1 MDYINYVKEYPMS
14 MSGMG
19 GPVGALNFHS
29 GASAAWYGSRA
40 TFGAGFAPG
49 VGPSWSSN
57 VQYFNIATTGNA
69 TNAGNLYYPA
79 VVLPAGTSDGTRGV
93 VAGGKK
99 LSPNVE
105 ISDIKYSDG
114 GGPVGYSGFGD
125 LQLAVRELTS
135 TSDGTRGL
143 FCGGT
148 GLSPYNTIDVI
159 DFVTIQTTG
168 DATDFGDLTN
178 DASDFCGQ
186 HGSNGTRG
194 VIGNAG
200 AYACSQNLDI
210 DYMTIATNANAQDFG
225 DLTRARGLSAG
236 NTGTA
241 VADRAVWSGGCGPG
255 VPWSFYSNS
264 VMDYVTIST
273 TGNATDF
280 GGSIGGRYWDGYY
293 GTEGVPGCNNED
305 NRAVFAGRD
314 GNPAPWIKSRIDYFA
329 ILTSG
334 NSNDFGDLTRDSD
347 GSFGY
352 AVTP

>member
-1 MDYINYVKEYPMS
+1 MNYINYVKEYPMS

-29 GASAAWYGSRA
+29 GASAAWYGTRA
-40 TFGAGFAPG
+40 TFASGIAPG
-49 VGPSWSSN
+49 VGPAWTN
-57 VQYFNIATTGNA
+57 RVQYFNIATTGNA
-69 TNAGNLYYPA
+69 TSAGNLYYPA

-105 ISDIKYSDG
+105 ITDIKYSDG
-114 GGPVGYSGFGD
+114 GGPSGYSTFGD
-125 LQLAVRELTS
+125 LQYAVRELTA

-148 GLSPYNTIDVI
+148 GSPHNQIDVI
-159 DFVTIQTTG
+159 NVITIQTTG
-168 DATDFGDLTN
+168 DASDFGNLTN

-200 AYACSQNLDI
+200 EYSCGQNLDI
-210 DYMTIATNANAQDFG
+210 DYVTIATNSNATDFG
-225 DLTRARGLSAG
+225 DLTRALGLSAG

-241 VADRAVWSGGCGPG
+241 TADRAVWSGGCGPG

-293 GTEGVPGCNNED
+293 GGEAMPGCNDEN

-314 GNPAPWIKSRIDYFA
+314 SNPAPWAHTRIDYFA

-334 NSNDFGDLTRDSD
+334 NSNDFGDLTQGGY
-347 GSFGY
+347 GSGGY